1 MTRSIALVGILLLSL
16 GTAACGRYGPPLRAQ
31 EYRDAEKARA
41 QARQEEAEK
50 SDQETNA
57 PMPPSP

>member
-1 MTRSIALVGILLLSL
+1 MTRTTALVGILLLFL
-16 GTAACGRYGPPLRAQ
+16 GAACGRYGPPIRAQ
-31 EYRDAEKARA
+31 EYRDAEKEKEAARL
-41 QARQEEAEK
+41 EEKKK

>member
-1 MTRSIALVGILLLSL
+1 VTRTTALVGILLLFL
-16 GTAACGRYGPPLRAQ
+16 GAACGRYGAPVRAQ
-31 EYRDAEKARA
+31 EYRDADKARA
-41 QARQEEAEK
+41 AAKQKEAEK

>member
-1 MTRSIALVGILLLSL
+1 MTRTIALVGMMVLVL
-16 GTAACGRYGPPLRAQ
+16 GASACGRYGPPLRAQ
-31 EYRDAEKARA
+31 EYRDAEKERA
-41 QARQEEAEK
+41 AAKQKEAEK

>member
-1 MTRSIALVGILLLSL
+1 MRTTALVGILLLSL
-16 GTAACGRYGPPLRAQ
+16 AAAACGRYGPPLRAQ
-31 EYRDAEKARA
+31 EYRDAQKERDA
-41 QARQEEAEK
+41 ARQKEAEK

>member
-1 MTRSIALVGILLLSL
+1 MRTTALVGILLLSL
-16 GTAACGRYGPPLRAQ
+16 AAAACGRYGPPLRAQ
-31 EYRDAEKARA
+31 EYRDAQKERD
-41 QARQEEAEK
+41 QARQKEAEK

>member
-1 MTRSIALVGILLLSL
+1 VTRTMALVGMVVLAL
-16 GTAACGRYGPPLRAQ
+16 GASACGRYGPPVRAQ
-31 EYRDAEKARA
+31 EYRDAEKARE
-41 QARQEEAEK
+41 QARQEEKKK